1 MRKAEELRNDNTCLK
16 TAHPSEM
23 VFVLLSRDYAAP
35 VAIRA
40 WVEERIR
47 LGKNVRT
54 DAQIL
59 EALAVA
65 DTMEGEGR
73 SWVDAPRH
81 YPLGMGEASRR
92 LHRQYKILEAAQRAG
107 AKNGADVARLVD
119 ECGELGIVLVPGGEN
134 L

>member
-16 TAHPSEM
+16 LAHPSEM

-54 DAQIL
+54 DAQIT

-73 SWVDAPRH
+73 AWVDQPTH
-81 YPLGMGEASRR
+81 YPPGMGE
-92 LHRQYKILEAAQRAG
+92 
-107 AKNGADVARLVD
+107 
-119 ECGELGIVLVPGGEN
+119 
-134 L
+134 